1 MRKKK
6 LTVLIFVSLAFLLTA
21 CGRQGSGKET
31 AAEEPLKIETEAGNT
46 RKEETQTPADGTE
59 KTAPGT
65 DMQEQEGKVPV
76 SYTHLKAS
84 GSGCG
89 VRGRRQQC
97 HGNVLSFY

>member
-59 KTAPGT
+59 KNGARNGYAGAG
-65 DMQEQEGKVPV
+65 GK
-76 SYTHLKAS
+76 ST
-84 GSGCG
+84 GNGCG
-89 VRGRRQQC
+89 
-97 HGNVLSFY
+97 

>member
-46 RKEETQTPADGTE
+46 R
-59 KTAPGT
+59 
-65 DMQEQEGKVPV
+65 
-76 SYTHLKAS
+76 
-84 GSGCG
+84 
-89 VRGRRQQC
+89 
-97 HGNVLSFY
+97 N